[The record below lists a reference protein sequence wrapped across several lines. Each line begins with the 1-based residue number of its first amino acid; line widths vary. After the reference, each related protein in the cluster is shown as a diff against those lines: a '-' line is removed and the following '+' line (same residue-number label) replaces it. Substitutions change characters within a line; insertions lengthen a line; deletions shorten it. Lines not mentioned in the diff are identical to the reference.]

1 MVTLSACETAV
12 VQNIAD
18 GWPISTASAFIE
30 AGVPTVIAT
39 LWKVDDKATSILVE
53 RFYENMKTMDK
64 VAALQKAQQFLRQ
77 QKQYEDPNYW
87 APFQLVG
94 LWQ

>member
-1 MVTLSACETAV
+1 MVTLSACETSV
-12 VQNIAD
+12 VQNITD

-53 RFYENMKTMDK
+53 KFYDNMKTMDK
-64 VAALQKAQQFLRQ
+64 VAALQNAQQFFRVV
-77 QKQYEDPNYW
+77 K
-87 APFQLVG
+87 AP
-94 LWQ
+94 